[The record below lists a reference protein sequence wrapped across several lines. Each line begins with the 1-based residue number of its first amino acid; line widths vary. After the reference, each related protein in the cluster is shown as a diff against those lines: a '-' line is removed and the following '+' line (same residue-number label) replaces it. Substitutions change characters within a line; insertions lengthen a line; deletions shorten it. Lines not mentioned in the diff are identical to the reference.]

1 MKQITP
7 TQQMLASGDYLAI
20 VRDFALS
27 KGISPSTLL
36 AESEISL
43 ENLIN
48 PPSFV
53 NNLVF
58 NRVGNNLYHALK
70 NPLAE
75 AVEFGINMTAASHGS
90 LGIAV
95 LCAPNLDA
103 AYHVMTE
110 FFNTRINSH
119 DMQLHEDGGMMSV
132 SLICKYDDPNVD
144 AEVQHFFDFATLI
157 SVATN
162 TEKSI
167 NTEPLSGSITL
178 NLDAPEP
185 PGFPHALLPTKVQ
198 IKFDQD
204 QLKLRIPK
212 SWMNSPLNISNPE
225 LAKAAVEK
233 CESEMRLLSPK
244 DLMTKV
250 SQRIHEAGEAIPT
263 LDALARE
270 FYMSPA
276 TFKRRLKEQNIT
288 YQTLKNSARLEQAKT
303 LILEGR
309 LSLESISTG
318 LGFSDASNFT
328 KAFKTW
334 TGMTPK
340 AFRDKQHSL

>member
-1 MKQITP
+1 
-7 TQQMLASGDYLAI
+7 MLASGDYLTI

-27 KGISPSTLL
+27 KGISPATLL

-48 PPSFV
+48 PPQLV

-95 LCAPNLDA
+95 QCAPNLDS
-103 AYHVMTE
+103 AYHVMAE

-119 DMQLHEDGGMMSV
+119 DMQLHEDGNMLSV
-132 SLICKYDDPNVD
+132 SLLVKYDDPNVD
-144 AEVQHFFDFATLI
+144 AEVQHFFDFATLV

-167 NTEPLSGSITL
+167 NTDPLSGSIIL
-178 NLDAPEP
+178 SLDTPEP
-185 PGFPHALLPTKVQ
+185 LAFPHALLSKKIEV
-198 IKFDQD
+198 IFDQD
-204 QLKLRIPK
+204 QLKLQIPK
-212 SWMNSPLNISNPE
+212 SWMSSPLNISNPE
-225 LAKAAVEK
+225 LAKAAMDK
-233 CESEMRLLSPK
+233 CESEMSLLSPQ

-250 SQRIHEAGEAIPT
+250 SQRIRDASEAIPT
-263 LDALARE
+263 LNELAQE

-276 TFKRRLKEQNIT
+276 TFKRRLKEKT
-288 YQTLKNSARLEQAKT
+288 RPTKRLKTMNDLNKPM
-303 LILEGR
+303 L
-309 LSLESISTG
+309 
-318 LGFSDASNFT
+318 
-328 KAFKTW
+328 
-334 TGMTPK
+334 
-340 AFRDKQHSL
+340 